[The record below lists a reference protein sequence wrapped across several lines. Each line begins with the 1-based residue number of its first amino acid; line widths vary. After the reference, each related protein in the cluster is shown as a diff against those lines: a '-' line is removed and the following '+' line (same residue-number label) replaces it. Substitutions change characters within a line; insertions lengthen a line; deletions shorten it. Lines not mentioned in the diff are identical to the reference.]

1 MKKSH
6 AYLPML
12 LAGLLASAGV
22 YAQSTY
28 GSGSS
33 GSSDLPPKAGEASTQ
48 TNGVPNAATTNSH
61 VSEAPA
67 PAAGTMPSDTRAM
80 GAGAATSSVVPK
92 PGEASTYVMGS
103 PNADPMKPRAM
114 TRAEVVGELMG
125 RPQAFQALRSQM
137 HPHGGTVVIASAMP
151 ATPAQ

>member
-6 AYLPML
+6 AYLPVL
-12 LAGLLASAGV
+12 LAGMLATAGV

-28 GSGSS
+28 GPGSS

-48 TNGVPNAATTNSH
+48 TNGVSNATTTNSH

-67 PAAGTMPSDTRAM
+67 PGAGTTSSNTRAM
-80 GAGAATSSVVPK
+80 GAGAVTSNVATK

-103 PNADPMKPRAM
+103 PNADPMKPHAM
-114 TRAEVVGELMG
+114 TRAEVVGDLMG
-125 RPQAFQALRSQM
+125 RPKMFQSLRSQM
-137 HPHGGTVVIASAMP
+137 HPHGGTVVIAANTTMP
-151 ATPAQ
+151 AQ